1 MFFNL
6 NGWSWLNAML
16 FLLSANSFNSNILY
30 PIYCLRLC
38 LLTLWLPVSE
48 TTFLSIASYGFCKI
62 SRSFINLFINIH
74 EWPMFIFNG
83 ELRSMDSVQC
93 VKMLSLEIGGCPLHT
108 GKEQMRQGKVKSN
121 TLIIIDGDSLWCLH
135 TLAPCSSSITQMI
148 AHARKALLCLQVRML
163 WEVCTP
169 VVSLTALA
177 TPTTR
182 SKEETRA
189 DLRRCFRTHSAHVGG
204 EVPPAG
210 RIIQMM

>member
-1 MFFNL
+1 MDEVGLTPCFSFCQPIPL
-6 NGWSWLNAML
+6 TAIYCIQYTVSDCVSLLSDFL
-16 FLLSANSFNSNILY
+16 FLRQHSCPLLLTDSVKSLDHLLI
-30 PIYCLRLC
+30 C
-38 LLTLWLPVSE
+38 LL
-48 TTFLSIASYGFCKI
+48 I
-62 SRSFINLFINIH
+62 SMSGR
-74 EWPMFIFNG
+74 MFIFNG